1 MPVQNLC
8 AIMSPIADTI
18 VANSAYSLN
27 VRQQMAPRADKVGT
41 VCAVSVETDKTLWK
55 FDNRA
60 GVLSLAAPGGGLIF
74 GGDANGRFR
83 ALDQDTGKVLWEI
96 NLGATVTGYPVT
108 YAANGK
114 Q

>member
-1 MPVQNLC
+1 
-8 AIMSPIADTI
+8 MSPIADTI